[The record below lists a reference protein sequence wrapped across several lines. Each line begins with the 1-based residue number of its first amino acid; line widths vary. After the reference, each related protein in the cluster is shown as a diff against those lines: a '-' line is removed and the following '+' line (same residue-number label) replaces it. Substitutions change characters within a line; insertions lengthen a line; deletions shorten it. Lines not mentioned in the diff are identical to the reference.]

1 VSRIRRS
8 RFPALLIVFSILAF
22 GSLTPRPSSA
32 AKDPENGHTRVR
44 VKLARPGEVR
54 DAHPAVLAG
63 QTVVNFQELSHHG
76 NGGGGQARVLIQEE
90 AGEDPDEPLSEL
102 SPSPPEAPSQTFV
115 TSPSPTSSFMGL
127 DDIPMVDSL
136 YIVIPPDVGGAVG
149 PTRVMDGHN
158 NNYRV
163 LNKADGSV
171 ISTVGT
177 ATFWAPSGETALNG
191 LTDPREM
198 YDPYNNR
205 WIAVMQTVTTG
216 AGDILVGV
224 SQTSDPAGNW
234 NLYRFAMGATIDFP
248 TVGFNKNWIVIGIN
262 AYGHGPNPSF
272 AHGLTLAV
280 NYPQARAG
288 TGSGTLFTQG
298 NGSHFCSAPCLT
310 YSSTTDTMYVVTHLS
325 SPGATYE
332 FDRITGTAA
341 APVYTV
347 LQSSLTRPGGGWQQ
361 PGGNTLPQS
370 PPNTGTSACGSS
382 QCPIESQDSQ
392 IRSAPTWRNGFIYY
406 TQTIGLPATGW
417 TRTSVQWT
425 KLASDGSFVDG
436 GLIDDPTA
444 NSTNGGK
451 WYAYPH
457 IAVNAA
463 GDFLIGYS
471 QFSSAQHPSS
481 GYSMHLA
488 GDAAGTL
495 RDPLIYK
502 VGEDYYHKTFTT
514 TTGRNRWGDFS
525 QAQVDPSDDQTLWT
539 LQEYA
544 KARTGIDDGNG
555 VNSSRWS
562 TWWASVAA
570 TLPPPIV
577 TLASGPSQNEGNG
590 GFTPFQ
596 FTVNLSTPAA
606 SPVIVRYHTSDGTA
620 TVADND
626 YVAKTD
632 SITIGTGLSSG
643 TITIQVVG
651 DTKVEGNETFG
662 LTLTGATNGVLGS
675 PIATTAT
682 ILNDDAYTIAASAGA
697 NGSITPSGAVSVAAG
712 ADQSFTIAANPCS
725 HIGDVLVDGGSVGA
739 VTTYTFT
746 AVAANH
752 TIAASFVTDLT
763 VSVGD
768 FIAPEGNSGTTDFNF
783 PVTLSGPCSAT
794 VSVSWKTADGT
805 ATVADNDYAP
815 DSSQVTF
822 PPTQTS
828 GTITVH
834 VNGDTHPE
842 NTETFLVNLLN
853 PVGIGIADGQGVGTI
868 LNDDSVTGVET
879 STQMPRE
886 VSFAVQG
893 PVSGSALFRIGL
905 PASSTADL
913 SVFDVAGRRVAHLV
927 SGELSAGFHT
937 IPWAA
942 GLASSG
948 VYFARFRAQ
957 GRSFTSRFVV
967 VR

>member
-1 VSRIRRS
+1 VPRTRRS
-8 RFPALLIVFSILAF
+8 SIPILAF
-22 GSLTPRPSSA
+22 VLVVLALIA
-32 AKDPENGHTRVR
+32 ARTSFAEPDPHHHVRLRLAQPGVVHTS
-44 VKLARPGEVR
+44 K
-54 DAHPAVLAG
+54 PAVLG
-63 QTVVNFQELSHHG
+63 GHTVVNFQELSHHG
-76 NGGGGQARVLIQEE
+76 GGVGEARALIQEE
-90 AGEDPDEPLSEL
+90 EAEDPDEPLAT
-102 SPSPPEAPSQTFV
+102 PSPGAPESPAQSFV
-115 TSPSPTSSFMGL
+115 SSPSPTSSFMGL

-163 LNKADGSV
+163 LDKATGAV

-177 ATFWAPSGETALNG
+177 ATFWAPTGETALNG

-205 WIAVMQTVTTG
+205 WIAVMQTVTSN
-216 AGDILVGV
+216 AGHILVGV

-262 AYGHGPNPSF
+262 AYSGHNPTF
-272 AHGLTLAV
+272 AHGLTLVV

-288 TGSGTLFTQG
+288 TGSGTLFTQSAG
-298 NGSHFCSAPCLT
+298 THFCSAPCIT

-325 SPGATYE
+325 STGATYE

-347 LQSSLTRPGGGWQQ
+347 LQPSLTRPGGGWGQ
-361 PGGNTLPQS
+361 PGNNTLPQS
-370 PPNTGTSACGSS
+370 PPNAGTSACGSTE
-382 QCPIESQDSQ
+382 CPIESQDSQ

-406 TQTIGLPATGW
+406 TQTIGLPASGW
-417 TRTSVQWT
+417 TRTAVQWT
-425 KLASDGSFVDG
+425 KLASDGSFLDG
-436 GLIDDPTA
+436 GRIDDPTA
-444 NSTNGGK
+444 TSTNGGK

-457 IAVNAA
+457 VAVNAA

-471 QFSSAQHPSS
+471 QFSSAQHPSA

-502 VGEDYYHKTFTT
+502 SGDDYYHKTFST

-544 KARTGIDDGNG
+544 KARPGTDDGNTG
-555 VNSSRWS
+555 SNSSRWS
-562 TWWASVAA
+562 TWWAAVAP
-570 TLPPPIV
+570 TLPTPTV
-577 TLASGPSQNEGNG
+577 TIASGPSQSEGNSG
-590 GFTPFQ
+590 QTPFH
-596 FTVNLSTPAA
+596 FTVNLSAPAG
-606 SPVIVRYHTSDGTA
+606 SPVTVRYQTSDGSA
-620 TVADND
+620 TTADND
-626 YVAKTD
+626 YVAASD

-643 TITIQVVG
+643 TITVQVVG

-662 LTLTGATNGVLGS
+662 VTLTHATNGVLGS
-675 PIATTAT
+675 PLSTNAT
-682 ILNDDAYTIAASAGA
+682 ILNDDQYTITATAGA

-712 ADQSFTIAANPCS
+712 ANQSFTIAANPCS
-725 HIGDVLVDGGSVGA
+725 HIDDVLVDGSSVGA
-739 VTTYTFT
+739 VPSFTFT
-746 AVAANH
+746 AVSANH
-752 TIAASFVTDLT
+752 TIAATFVPDIT

-768 FIAPEGNSGTTDFNF
+768 FIAPEGNSGTANF
-783 PVTLSGPCSAT
+783 DLPVTLSGPCSAP

-805 ATVADNDYAP
+805 ALASDNDYAP
-815 DSSQVTF
+815 DSSSVAF
-822 PPTQTS
+822 APSQTS
-828 GTITVH
+828 GTIRVH
-834 VNGDTHPE
+834 VNGDTTPE
-842 NTETFLVNLLN
+842 NTETFLVNLLA
-853 PVGIGIADGQGVGTI
+853 PVGIGIADGQGTGTI

-879 STQMPRE
+879 GAQAPRE
-886 VSFAVQG
+886 LSFAVQG
-893 PVSGSALFRIGL
+893 PVSGSAVFRVGM
-905 PASSTADL
+905 PASSAADL
-913 SVFDVAGRRVAHLV
+913 SIYDVAGRRVAHVLG
-927 SGELSAGFHT
+927 GELSAGFHA

-942 GLASSG
+942 RGGKGTGTASG

-957 GRSFTSRFVV
+957 GRTFTARFVV